1 MRDPVERL
9 RSHARMLIP
18 RDNYLNLDFKNKSL
32 IQSNFFKNLEDIYVR
47 YVYNNPPFVFRTR
60 YENTINN
67 LEKVFEKED
76 IFYCLYENLF
86 AQDTLDRMRNFLN
99 LKDLSFDTKKIIW
112 KTSKEGYELNL
123 SNELRNNIFNFYKD
137 TYSICDERFNARLFW
152 KTYEFMK

>member
-9 RSHARMLIP
+9 RSHARMVIP

-99 LKDLSFDTKKIIW
+99 LKDLSLIQ
-112 KTSKEGYELNL
+112 
-123 SNELRNNIFNFYKD
+123 R
-137 TYSICDERFNARLFW
+137 R
-152 KTYEFMK
+152 

>member
-1 MRDPVERL
+1 MNDKKLSTTGDITPSYAGLPIEAFKYIKNKLEQKQFKVKVIFIMRDPVERL

-76 IFYCLYENLF
+76 IFYCLYV
-86 AQDTLDRMRNFLN
+86 
-99 LKDLSFDTKKIIW
+99 
-112 KTSKEGYELNL
+112 
-123 SNELRNNIFNFYKD
+123 
-137 TYSICDERFNARLFW
+137 ICSRYFG
-152 KTYEFMK
+152 